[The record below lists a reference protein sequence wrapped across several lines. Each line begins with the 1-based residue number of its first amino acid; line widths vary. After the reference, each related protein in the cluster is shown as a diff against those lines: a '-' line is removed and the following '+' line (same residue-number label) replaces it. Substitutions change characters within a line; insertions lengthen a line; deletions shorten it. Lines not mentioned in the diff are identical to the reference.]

1 MQKDNNKP
9 LGAEKHLLAGAIA
22 GKRQTIFYNSTCI
35 LYSATV
41 HDLST
46 SIVGV

>member
-22 GKRQTIFYNSTCI
+22 GKRQTIF
-35 LYSATV
+35 
-41 HDLST
+41 LSQYMY
-46 SIVGV
+46 IV